1 MNIMPRLSHRL
12 SHLLHLLRFFLVN
25 LSLMI
30 FLMAFRIRSCL
41 HIFKE
46 KIIDPWDQDIPP
58 CLLTAYPRFEC
69 DQNSTVASMTK
80 NKDGENPKM
89 ACLSPLRHDLDFM
102 DIGQI
107 KSMIAVDQIG
117 ILSDDDTFYVIMLI
131 LWLV

>member
-58 CLLTAYPRFEC
+58 CLLTAYPGFEC

-89 ACLSPLRHDLDFM
+89 ACLSPLRHDLV
-102 DIGQI
+102 
-107 KSMIAVDQIG
+107 SW
-117 ILSDDDTFYVIMLI
+117 ILDRSKV
-131 LWLV
+131 